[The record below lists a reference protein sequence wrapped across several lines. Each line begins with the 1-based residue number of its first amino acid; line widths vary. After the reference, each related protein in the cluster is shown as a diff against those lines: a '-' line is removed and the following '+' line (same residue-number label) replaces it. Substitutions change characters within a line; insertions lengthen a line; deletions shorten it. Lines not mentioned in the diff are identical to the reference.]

1 MLFILHERLCTRNS
15 FEKEPIDDSETE
27 TFRSGTSHNLHLLN
41 KPIPAGSGSLTFR
54 DTY

>member
-1 MLFILHERLCTRNS
+1 MKGCAPEIALKKNLSMIRKLRPFAQ
-15 FEKEPIDDSETE
+15 
-27 TFRSGTSHNLHLLN
+27 GTSHNLHLLN